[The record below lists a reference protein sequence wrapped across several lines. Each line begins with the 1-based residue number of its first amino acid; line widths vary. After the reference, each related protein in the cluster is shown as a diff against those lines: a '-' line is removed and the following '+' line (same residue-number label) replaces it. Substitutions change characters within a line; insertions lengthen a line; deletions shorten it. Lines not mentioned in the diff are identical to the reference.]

1 MKRYVSIDILKGF
14 SMFLV
19 LFFHVLTRTL
29 DFSVIENTLD
39 NFSIV
44 NLPFYFVIVIIG
56 YISEYDI
63 VYICISAFGNIFSV
77 QRQWDRKITPD
88 STPLEMKTLYRKIMK
103 TQLIR
108 GGFIAFLGY
117 FSEWIL
123 NGMILDVVIQKPD
136 WATSSIGALFFA
148 QILTVMAINNVIL
161 SFIYLTLL
169 RFDKKKHI
177 PLVLISLF
185 IGFIAVTPGIIELFK
200 LNPIIWTNLQLG
212 WEDRTIGMN
221 ILVFFLS
228 PFIRRFTP
236 IFPNFSASALGAIIA
251 YKFTKEGIAKKFIN
265 LLLLTSI
272 LLMLAGI
279 TFAYFESLGF
289 SRIQSYNLGPFL
301 QTFAGAILYIM
312 FFIYFFEV
320 RGTQR
325 TIKYSKLWR
334 RFGIF
339 TLSIWCLQWL
349 IILPA
354 CLVQVIINWIT
365 GTWTKFIDS
374 PLINNGL
381 NVWQF
386 AIALIFIT
394 GFYYGILL
402 LWEKIHY
409 IGTFEWMT
417 VKLISR
423 SHQGAKNRLSM
434 DQSLYN
440 VEPYIPERIDM
451 YKWWQLTIVFLMF
464 IGFAVI
470 NAIFYLL

>member
-29 DFSVIENTLD
+29 DFSIIENTLD
-39 NFSIV
+39 DFSMK

-77 QRQWDRKITPD
+77 QRQWNRQITVE
-88 STPLEMKTLYRKIMK
+88 STTLEKKELFRTIMK

-108 GGFIAFLGY
+108 GAFIAFLGY

-123 NGMILDVVIQKPD
+123 NGMIVDIVLQKEN
-136 WATSSIGALFFA
+136 WATDSIGALFFA
-148 QILTVMAINNVIL
+148 QILTIMAINNVIL
-161 SFIYLTLL
+161 SFIYLMML
-169 RFDKKKHI
+169 RGGKKKHI
-177 PLVLISLF
+177 PLVLLFLF

-200 LNPIIWTNLQLG
+200 LNPIIWNNLQLG
-212 WEDRTIGMN
+212 WQDRSAGMN
-221 ILVFFLS
+221 ILFFFLT

-236 IFPNFSASALGAIIA
+236 IFPNFSASAFGAIIA
-251 YKFTKEGIAKKFIN
+251 FRFSQEGIQKKF
-265 LLLLTSI
+265 LSWLVLCSI
-272 LLMLAGI
+272 IIMLAGI
-279 TFAYFESLGF
+279 TLAYVETLGYP
-289 SRIQSYNLGPFL
+289 RLQDYQLGAFL
-301 QTFAGAILYIM
+301 QTFSGAILYIL
-312 FFIYFFEV
+312 FFIYFFEI

-354 CLVQVIINWIT
+354 WLVQIILNWIS
-365 GTWTKFIDS
+365 GTWTKFSES

-381 NVWQF
+381 NIWQF
-386 AIALIFIT
+386 ALALVFIT

-417 VKLISR
+417 VKLISG
-423 SHQGAKNRLSM
+423 SHKGASNRLDM
-434 DQSLYN
+434 EQSFYY
-440 VEPYIPERIDM
+440 VESYVPERINM
-451 YKWWQLTIVFLMF
+451 YKWWQLTLVFLMF
-464 IGFAVI
+464 IGFAIV